1 MPTDPKTIKAYDD
14 YAARWANR
22 LDEKENLAHEYLEKP
37 AMYAKLP
44 DLKGKDVLCLGCGAG
59 QECLQLAGRGA
70 RVIGTDISS
79 GLIDLAKQK
88 YPHLDFRVMDMEKL
102 DFPDDAFDYV
112 YSSLVMHYVKNWG
125 KTLHEVYRVLKNNGT
140 FLFSTH
146 HPVRWGMESIKD
158 EDKHVNQLS
167 YIKHKSGKA
176 EIHGDYLNTRKVN
189 DLWFGDFQV
198 TYYHKPLSEIMKEIR
213 EAGFEIVDFLEP
225 KATEGAKK
233 LKPSFYEIHQKI
245 PMFMIFE
252 LKKS

>member
-37 AMYAKLP
+37 AMYGKLP
-44 DLKGKDVLCLGCGAG
+44 DLHDKNVLCLGCGTG
-59 QECLQLAGRGA
+59 QECLQLTGRGA
-70 RVIGTDISS
+70 QVIGTDISS
-79 GLIDLAKQK
+79 GVIDLAKKK
-88 YPHLDFRVMDMEKL
+88 YPHLDFRVMNMEKL
-102 DFPDDAFDYV
+102 DFPDASFDYV
-112 YSSLVMHYVKNWG
+112 YSSLVMHYVKDWS
-125 KTLHEVYRVLKNNGT
+125 KTLHEVFRVLKNNGT

-146 HPVRWGMESIKD
+146 HPVRWGMES
-158 EDKHVNQLS
+158 ERNDKEHRIRLE
-167 YIKHKSGKA
+167 YYKKKSGSY
-176 EIHGDYLNTRKVN
+176 EIHGDYLTTRKVS

-198 TYYHKPLSEIMKEIR
+198 SYYHKPLGEIMREIR
-213 EAGFEIVDFLEP
+213 ESGFEIVDFLEP

-252 LKKS
+252 LKK